1 MSTLWSPRRQESKY
15 PANWPVMVISAERGE
30 KAPVSEV
37 AFTVEEEE
45 EEEEL
50 AVAG

>member
-15 PANWPVMVISAERGE
+15 PANWPEMVISAERGE
-30 KAPVSEV
+30 KAPVRV
-37 AFTVEEEE
+37 VLFTVVVEEEE
-45 EEEEL
+45 F